1 MTKARQEEAA
11 MTTMTGGQAVVEALR
26 TQGTECVLG
35 LIGSAGMEIFDAL
48 HGAKDINFVG
58 VRDERTGVHMADGYA
73 RMTGKAGVFLAGQN
87 GPGATNLVTG
97 LAQAQ
102 AAYSPVVALAGRL
115 SSAHTHRD
123 AFQGVGQPSLFKP
136 VTKKSYTLTQTSR
149 ASEMVGEA
157 FRTALSPRQGPVLL
171 NLPRDLLAEAYE
183 APNFPAPGRIFVPE
197 AFTGA
202 RAQLERAAQ
211 LLRGA
216 KRPLIIAGGGVKASR
231 CGAAVARLAEQLNA
245 PVAMSPGHG

>member
-35 LIGSAGMEIFDAL
+35 LIGSAGMEIFDGL
-48 HGAKDINFVG
+48 HGAKDMRFIG

-102 AAYSPVVALAGRL
+102 AAYSPVGALAGL
-115 SSAHTHRD
+115 LPSAHAQRD
-123 AFQGVGQPSLFKP
+123 AFQERVRHMWFKP
-136 VTKKSYTLTQTSR
+136 FTKDTYSRTQTAR
-149 ASEMVGEA
+149 IPGMVGDA
-157 FRTALSPRQGPVLL
+157 HRTALSPRQGPVLL
-171 NLPRDLLAEAYE
+171 NVPRDLLASTFS
-183 APNFPAPGRIFVPE
+183 APDFPAPGRAHMAQ
-197 AFTGA
+197 AFTG
-202 RAQLERAAQ
+202 
-211 LLRGA
+211 
-216 KRPLIIAGGGVKASR
+216 P
-231 CGAAVARLAEQLNA
+231 
-245 PVAMSPGHG
+245 